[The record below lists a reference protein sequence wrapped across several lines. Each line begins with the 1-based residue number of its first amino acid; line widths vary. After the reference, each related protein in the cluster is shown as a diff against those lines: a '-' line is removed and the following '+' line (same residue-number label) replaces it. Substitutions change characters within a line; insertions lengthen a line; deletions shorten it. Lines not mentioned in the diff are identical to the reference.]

1 LLRKTYF
8 LNANNKSNKSITSNT
23 ASNTKIKSPT
33 SMCLLKSSSHSFSKN
48 DSSFNS
54 QSAFNS
60 FGVSQQQLHIP
71 GLKFMNET
79 VQTESNDEAESLMNI
94 YIASNL
100 NENTF
105 HMEPNEAN
113 FFSEQFEYQNKNK
126 VNG

>member
-1 LLRKTYF
+1 
-8 LNANNKSNKSITSNT
+8 
-23 ASNTKIKSPT
+23 
-33 SMCLLKSSSHSFSKN
+33 
-48 DSSFNS
+48 
-54 QSAFNS
+54 
-60 FGVSQQQLHIP
+60 
-71 GLKFMNET
+71 MNET